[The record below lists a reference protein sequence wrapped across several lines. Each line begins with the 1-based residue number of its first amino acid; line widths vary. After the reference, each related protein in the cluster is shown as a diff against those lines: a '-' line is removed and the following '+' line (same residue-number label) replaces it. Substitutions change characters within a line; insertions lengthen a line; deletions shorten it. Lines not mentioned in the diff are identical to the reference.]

1 MTHSSLALLGGE
13 PSHTIQPAPYPQF
26 SEAALQRVS
35 RLLKHELGLLQGL
48 SKHHEVIGEFERRFA
63 AYHDVEHCLATSS
76 GHGALQSALV
86 GLEITGGDHVLT
98 SPYSWGASVSCI
110 LHNGAVP
117 VFADVDPETGLLD
130 PARLGDYLTPQTTAI
145 LVPHIFGQPADM
157 TAITEFARAHGL
169 RVIEDGSQAHGALH
183 KGRRVGSFGDASGF
197 SVNGVKPLATTEGGF
212 MLTHHADAYW
222 KVTLSCQHAGR
233 SEMLGRA
240 SEEGFPDELRP
251 FIDSLVYT
259 YRPECV
265 SAILALDQLELLED
279 ANRCRREHAHRFLD
293 AIADLDFVRVPE
305 PRPGDE
311 GVYYMLTLN
320 FDAERA
326 GVSRDTFLAAL
337 QAEGVP
343 AVTYVDKSLHRSP
356 RLSPDWSGPRV
367 MWTQTLRQAGV
378 NPNLAQLPGCEAK
391 VAHSIEIP
399 WTSAAPEHELIDSIA
414 GAFLKVAGQLDALRA
429 HARASEAHAAEAVSA
444 SH

>member
-1 MTHSSLALLGGE
+1 MTHSTLALLGGE
-13 PSHTIQPAPYPQF
+13 PSHTLQPAPYPQF
-26 SEAALQRVS
+26 SEQALTRVS
-35 RLLKHELGLLQGL
+35 RLLRHELGLLQGL

-63 AYHDVEHCLATSS
+63 DYHGVEHCLATSS

-117 VFADVDPETGLLD
+117 IFADVDPATGLLD
-130 PARLGDYLTPQTTAI
+130 PARLADYLTPQTTAI

-157 TAITEFARAHGL
+157 TAICEFARAHGL

-183 KGRRVGSFGDASGF
+183 AGRRVGSFGDASGF

-212 MLTHHADAYW
+212 MLTRHADAYW

-240 SEEGFPDELRP
+240 SEAGFPDALRP
-251 FIDSLVYT
+251 YIDSLVYT

-265 SAILALDQLELLED
+265 SAILALDQLDLLEQ
-279 ANRCRREHAHRFLD
+279 ANESRHENARRFLE
-293 AIADLDFVRVPE
+293 AIADLDFLSSPE
-305 PRPGDE
+305 PPAGDE

-320 FDAERA
+320 FDAQRA
-326 GVSRDTFLAAL
+326 EIGRDTFLAAL

-367 MWTQTLRQAGV
+367 MWTQTLRRAGV
-378 NPNLAQLPGCEAK
+378 NPNAAELPGCEAK
-391 VAHSIEIP
+391 VARSIEIP
-399 WTSAAPEHELIDSIA
+399 WTHATPEPRLVDSTAA
-414 GAFLKVAGQLDALRA
+414 AFQKVAAQLDALRE
-429 HARASEAHAAEAVSA
+429 HERASGARRLA
-444 SH
+444 SNVGG